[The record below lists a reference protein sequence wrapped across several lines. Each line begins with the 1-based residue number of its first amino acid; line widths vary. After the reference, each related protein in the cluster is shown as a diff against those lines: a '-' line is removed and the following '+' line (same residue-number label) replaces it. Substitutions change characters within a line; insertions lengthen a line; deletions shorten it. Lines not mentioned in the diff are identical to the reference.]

1 MNQAVSLGLLP
12 MDKGISNEN
21 RYGL

>member
-1 MNQAVSLGLLP
+1 MNQALSLGLLP